1 MNAGMELRRLEVEK
15 SNRRK
20 AGLLTSI
27 IFSAVLILCFFLT
40 AFTMSIPTPGEQF
53 VAVGFADL
61 GDSEQASGVTESET
75 PSETVQEAVEPETA
89 ASDVVEASAVEEVV
103 TQESSEVAAP
113 SQPDPVKEPEP
124 EPEPEPTASPALT
137 NRLSA
142 LHSSGGGGSQGE
154 AEDGTGNEG
163 KDDGRIDGRGVV
175 SGNNDDAYLDDGA
188 VLIGKP
194 MQDENPRIEGVV
206 RVDIIV
212 DKNGSVTSAI
222 YNGKHSTISDSE
234 HIQLAKRAALTAKFA
249 PNLAKPVRL
258 GFLNIRFELE

>member
-1 MNAGMELRRLEVEK
+1 MNAGMESRRLEVEK

-89 ASDVVEASAVEEVV
+89 ASEVVEASAVEEVV

-175 SGNNDDAYLDDGA
+175 SGDNGDWSLEGGER
-188 VLIGKP
+188 IGKP
-194 MQDENPRIEGVV
+194 MLDENPRIEGVV

-222 YNGKHSTISDSE
+222 YDGKHSTISDSE
-234 HIQLAKRAALTAKFA
+234 HIQLARRAALTAKFT
-249 PNLAKPVRL
+249 PNQAIPLRR
-258 GFLNIRFELE
+258 GFMNIRFELE